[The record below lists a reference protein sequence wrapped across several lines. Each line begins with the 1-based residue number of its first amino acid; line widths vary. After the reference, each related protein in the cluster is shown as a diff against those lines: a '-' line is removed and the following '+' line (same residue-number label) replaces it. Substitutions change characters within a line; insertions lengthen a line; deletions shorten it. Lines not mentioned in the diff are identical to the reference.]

1 MKNRNSTPMSGRLQ
15 SLDTLRGF
23 DMMFIMGVA
32 GLVMKL
38 CALAPGAFTDAIAA
52 QMVHVKWDGL
62 AHHDTIFPL
71 FLFIAGVSFPFSLA
85 KQRQSGV
92 SAVGIY
98 GKIIRRVVALAFLGL
113 IYNGLLK
120 LDFATLRCA
129 SVLARI
135 GIAWGVAA
143 VLYVNFGVR
152 TRAVIAGAIL
162 LGYWAVS
169 ALFVAPDAPAGADCF
184 SQEGCIAGYI
194 DRLYLPGRL
203 IYKNFDPEGL
213 LSTVPAVVTAMMGM
227 FAGEFVRLPQSRLS
241 GTRKAAYMLV
251 AAIVLAVAA
260 TLWNEVLPV
269 NKKLW
274 SSSFVCAVGAYSL
287 GMFAIF
293 YYIIDVRG
301 WHRWTLFFRVIG
313 LNSIT
318 IYLAQRIIGFQKI
331 ADFFTGGIASL
342 CPEPVAAVVASAS
355 YVAVCWL
362 FLYFLYRKGV
372 FLKV

>member
-1 MKNRNSTPMSGRLQ
+1 MKNHSPLTDRLL

-32 GLVMKL
+32 GLVMNL
-38 CALAPGAFTDAIAA
+38 CALCPCAFTDAVAR
-52 QMVHVKWDGL
+52 QMVHVEWNGL

-71 FLFIAGVSFPFSLA
+71 FLFIAGISFPFSLA
-85 KQRQSGV
+85 KQRG
-92 SAVGIY
+92 AGMTTTRIY
-98 GKIIRRVVALAFLGL
+98 AKIARRTAMLVLLGL
-113 IYNGLLK
+113 VCNGLFK

-135 GIAWGVAA
+135 GIAWGISA
-143 VLYVNFGVR
+143 VLFVNFGVR
-152 TRAVIAGAIL
+152 ARASIAVVIL
-162 LGYWAVS
+162 LGYWAVT

-184 SQEGCIAGYI
+184 SKDGCIAGYI

-203 IYKNFDPEGL
+203 IYGNFDPEGL
-213 LSTVPAVVTAMMGM
+213 LSTLPAVVTAMLGM
-227 FAGEFVRLPQSRLS
+227 FAGEFVRMPESRIS
-241 GTRKAAYMLV
+241 GGRKAAYMAAAAVVMALV
-251 AAIVLAVAA
+251 AAG
-260 TLWNEVLPV
+260 WNEVLPV

-274 SSSFVCAVGAYSL
+274 SSSFVLAVGAYSL
-287 GMFAIF
+287 GMFALF

-301 WHRWTLFFRVIG
+301 YRRWTLFFRVIG

-318 IYLAQRIIGFQKI
+318 IYMAQRIIDFRK
-331 ADFFTGGIASL
+331 ASEFFTGGLVAQCPADVGSVIASL
-342 CPEPVAAVVASAS
+342 S
-355 YVAVCWL
+355 YVAACWL